1 MIPGLGQLVRSGVRA
16 VSQYTGM
23 LLALF
28 VIHLLVAWGAGII
41 IMQIL
46 AEAFAHRPLFD
57 DAVDGDLIALL
68 EVLGNAEAVFFSVRW
83 VAVGAVIAWVM
94 IGWFLAGGVLSVFT
108 ERPRGRT
115 ETARC
120 FGAGGASHFLV
131 FARLALVTAL
141 YHLPVLFLLFLG
153 LDHIATELEYA
164 LTVGELVVPLLVGLL
179 PAAIAHVI
187 VSTVIDYARA
197 ELVLRRPTHESLG
210 ATRAAF
216 RATGYVFRR
225 PVALLHVGVY
235 WLFFVGISLAFAWL
249 AQGRAMLGGGGALAL
264 LALRQGVALLRLGAR
279 VAVIAGQVDLTATR
293 PPPPR
298 EVPPAEG

>member
-1 MIPGLGQLVRSGVRA
+1 MIPGLGALIRGGVRA

-28 VIHLLVAWGAGII
+28 VVHVLVAWGAGVII
-41 IMQIL
+41 AQIL

-57 DAVDGDLIALL
+57 DAVDGDLIALV
-68 EVLGNAEAVFFSVRW
+68 EVLASADAVIFSVRW
-83 VAVGAVIAWVM
+83 VAIGAVIAWAM
-94 IGWFLAGGVLSVFT
+94 IGWFLAGGVLAVFT

-120 FGAGGASHFLV
+120 FGAGGANHFLV
-131 FARLALVTAL
+131 FARLALVTTL
-141 YHLPVLFLLFLG
+141 YHLPVFFLFFLG
-153 LDHIATELEYA
+153 LDHIAAKLEHA
-164 LTVGELVVPLLVGLL
+164 LTTRELVVPLLVGLL

-197 ELVLRRPTHESLG
+197 EIALRRPTHESLG
-210 ATRAAF
+210 ATRAAL

-235 WLFFVGISLAFAWL
+235 WLFFFGVTLAFMWL
-249 AQGRAMLGGGGALAL
+249 AHGRAMLGFGGAMAL
-264 LALRQGVALLRLGAR
+264 LALRQGIALLRLGAR
-279 VAVIAGQVDLTATR
+279 VAVIAGQVELTATR

-298 EVPPAEG
+298 EVPVAEG